1 MKVPAPA
8 PMKVTGQENGQ
19 AGLPKNMV
27 PDPGW
32 FDSDQMKFED
42 WWRRIRLFLK
52 NNRVMKTDDRITV
65 ILAHLR
71 GGVVGIYTQ
80 RKLNEL
86 DKELGTQDWDDFV
99 KKIKMTFSDKTKA
112 ANAEWKIEI
121 FKQRKKNTVDFM
133 IEFEALAMKTDTDEL
148 HTIFLLKKNT

>member
-1 MKVPAPA
+1 
-8 PMKVTGQENGQ
+8 MKVTGQENGQ

-52 NNRVMKTDDRITV
+52 SNRVMKTDDRITV